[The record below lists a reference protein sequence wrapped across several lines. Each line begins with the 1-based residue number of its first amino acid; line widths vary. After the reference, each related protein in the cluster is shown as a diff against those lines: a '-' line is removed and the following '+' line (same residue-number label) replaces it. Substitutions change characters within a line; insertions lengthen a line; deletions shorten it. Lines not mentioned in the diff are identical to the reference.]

1 MVSCSTSQLW
11 MIRNRGNTSE
21 RGPRLSRSTSVTATR
36 RIKMLVVAQTVFL
49 LVTGAGLQMVSSAP
63 TPAHSDVTTVAGQAN
78 DSSLLTEAKL
88 MDIVREE
95 GNKSTAIHL
104 GHEWWRKGEVEEPPD
119 IRSRNDRQYFT
130 NSKTSP
136 GLYTINKNDVHHA
149 GTPSALSSSQPSI
162 MARTNTTRIVKE
174 ENLEDMIFN
183 IVIQKERADKSAFI
197 APDVN
202 WLRDLVPK
210 VVDVADKPETLIKET
225 IVNAIDGE
233 HAVEIEQIKD
243 RRLFVNVVKSEIG
256 SDVEVPDILARLS
269 NLMKTGGPAVESIL
283 LESRDIAEP
292 ENSIYV
298 INIIIF
304 NIVVL
309 EAPVEKPVFVKD
321 KVSNIEQDITE
332 DSYLVALR
340 ESQQNRLGSSPI
352 GRHKNPSPAIALED
366 NQSRTPDSAIAEDS
380 YIVALRESQKN
391 RNKSSSPS
399 IHHHH
404 HHEEKHP
411 HTRPHH
417 VVVEKVSDQQ
427 FNGHYLTEVPTY
439 AYAST
444 ARPLMAMEKDY
455 LRRFTIKPTQPSV
468 AVEQGQPMEEQEQPI
483 EEQEQ
488 DEVDQSA
495 AEQGLLTNVQE
506 HLPTLLV
513 DPNASLEF
521 VNLPTGPYFTN
532 PSFDVTQ
539 IVSTEPSSI
548 EKPPEIEAVVV
559 DVAQTAGNNH
569 IRVTTKKPVTKK
581 PLIVRVPEAV
591 GVMTNKATN
600 IVRNRIRTVGLFG
613 IPMMVGL
620 ASTVNSWLPTVTALG
635 RRRRKRSITEVDDW
649 QDNHRHTSR
658 AIEVAQVLARLM
670 GKRYTDASKESH
682 QQSVVDNQEYGDQEW
697 SSASTMNSKNEARAN
712 RRKWF
717 PFRRTGNTRV
727 NSERRPS
734 TRRATFARKMKDLK
748 SNTRKYMTPLF
759 YTTFFANED
768 SPNVMEHDQ
777 SITSELQ
784 NETLDDVEPQ
794 QATEDVMEHRENVV
808 EDQEAIE
815 NVVEDQEAIENVIE
829 RAEVVEG
836 VMEHREVIKDDA
848 QSTDPMTNSAVG
860 PPVEYDDYQP
870 EEVETKMADKID
882 DNPEEEFS
890 QMFPALNPPS
900 GFDFDIVSNFV
911 RAMMMNN
918 EEYDDGP
925 PETREEVFW
934 VKEATIVNTTQ
945 TVSSKPQKFGGSSM
959 LLLKPSGGPTRLTSS
974 GINGSTVS
982 VFSADPLMPNY
993 INNENVT
1000 NSPITYVS
1008 VKSPTKVTWLGVG
1021 PPDVITSST
1030 QSSSS
1035 AENDPT
1041 GEINDEIPLDLP
1053 PSEVVGAP
1061 LQFYDEETDNY
1072 VSKEVPSIPGPPTVS
1087 YYTERTP
1094 STDRTPSND
1103 ITSEQSSVIKIQE
1116 ITKPARPVSTDLR
1129 PGLSSLLLT
1138 IASFNRPRLPPPVEV
1153 SNNVSTIKYT
1163 IGQGFATQPQSEY
1176 NGDTTDKYTHG
1187 HGIVSKP
1194 DDVSKYTH
1202 GHGIIVTNAPTYEF
1216 NSQVGESSLL
1226 SSSSDNNN
1234 VLSNLIKGTGAS
1246 ENDGPTTP
1254 TLLGETSIQF
1264 VGMYGGTSVDSTVGP
1279 FTATGISDSE
1289 ELDSTLDDLITQ
1301 LQANMTTGLVSTD
1314 RPLGGIHFTN
1324 TSTDIVIINPF
1335 VTPSSVFP
1343 QLQVEAIEAEDGDT
1357 FGSIDDTAID
1367 ADDTIVVDAQDGDQP
1382 DSVPNV
1388 SNLANL
1394 FFTSSGSSSSSAGS
1408 SGSSGVSNG
1417 GGGVSGD
1424 SVSSST
1430 ANPIA
1435 LFYTFGLAAV
1445 GILAL
1450 TLPLWV
1456 PFVVAKMKR
1465 RTYAPSKTYPASKK
1479 KPTYGYPSSPPKKT
1493 YAEPPP
1499 NHYQDLDEE
1508 ELYGNEHYLD
1518 QHQVGSVLSQPQYQ
1532 STTIEDLYRPSV
1544 GDVLSTNSDDH
1555 YIFRDSIALNPE
1567 DDMFH
1572 NPGPLSSETIYGS
1585 PARIYLKARRKRSSR
1600 FKRSNKR

>member
-1 MVSCSTSQLW
+1 MEMVSRSTSQLRV
-11 MIRNRGNTSE
+11 IGNRGDTSE
-21 RGPRLSRSTSVTATR
+21 TGPRLSRSTLVTATR
-36 RIKMLVVAQTVFL
+36 RIKMLVVAQTAFL

-63 TPAHSDVTTVAGQAN
+63 TPANSDVATVAGQAN
-78 DSSLLTEAKL
+78 DSSLLKEDKL
-88 MDIVREE
+88 MDAVREE
-95 GNKSTAIHL
+95 GNKSAAIHL
-104 GHEWWRKGEVEEPPD
+104 SHEWWRKGEVEEPPD

-136 GLYTINKNDVHHA
+136 GLYTINKNDVRHA
-149 GTPSALSSSQPSI
+149 VTPSDAPQALPSSQPSV
-162 MARTNTTRIVKE
+162 MARTSTTKIVKE
-174 ENLEDMIFN
+174 EDLENMIFN
-183 IVIQKERADKSAFI
+183 IVIQKERAEKSAFI

-233 HAVEIEQIKD
+233 NAAQVEQIKD

-256 SDVEVPDILARLS
+256 SEVEVPDILARLS

-283 LESRDIAEP
+283 LESRDIGEP

-304 NIVVL
+304 NVVVL

-340 ESQQNRLGSSPI
+340 ESQQNRFGSPAI
-352 GRHKNPSPAIALED
+352 GRHPNPAPEVALED
-366 NQSRTPDSAIAEDS
+366 NQARSPDSAIAEDS
-380 YIVALRESQKN
+380 YLVALRESQKN
-391 RNKSSSPS
+391 RNKGSSPS
-399 IHHHH
+399 LDHHH

-411 HTRPHH
+411 HAKP
-417 VVVEKVSDQQ
+417 EKVSDQQQQ

-468 AVEQGQPMEEQEQPI
+468 AVEQNQPMEEQEQAM
-483 EEQEQ
+483 EEQDQ
-488 DEVDQSA
+488 AADEVEQSA
-495 AEQGLLTNVQE
+495 DEPGLLTDVQE
-506 HLPTLLV
+506 QHLPTLLV
-513 DPNASLEF
+513 DPNASIEF

-532 PSFDVTQ
+532 PSVDVTQ

-559 DVAQTAGNNH
+559 DVAPTAGINK
-569 IRVTTKKPVTKK
+569 IRVTTKKPVAKK

-600 IVRNRIRTVGLFG
+600 IMRNRIRTVGLFG

-635 RRRRKRSITEVDDW
+635 RRRRKRSITQEDEW
-649 QDNHRHTSR
+649 QDNHRHPSR
-658 AIEVAQVLARLM
+658 AIEVAQVLARLV
-670 GKRYTDASKESH
+670 GKRYTDASTESH
-682 QQSVVDNQEYGDQEW
+682 PQFVDNREDRDQQL
-697 SSASTMNSKNEARAN
+697 SSASTMNSNNEARAN
-712 RRKWF
+712 RRRTWF

-727 NSERRPS
+727 NSDRRTS
-734 TRRATFARKMKDLK
+734 ARRSAFARKMKEIK

-768 SPNVMEHDQ
+768 SPDVTEHGE

-784 NETLDDVEPQ
+784 NVDDVAEPQ
-794 QATEDVMEHRENVV
+794 QVTEDVMEHPENGV
-808 EDQEAIE
+808 QH
-815 NVVEDQEAIENVIE
+815 QEAIENVIE
-829 RAEVVEG
+829 RAEVVPD
-836 VMEHREVIKDDA
+836 REVLQDDA
-848 QSTDPMTNSAVG
+848 ESTDPLNNSAAG
-860 PPVEYDDYQP
+860 PPVDYDNYQP
-870 EEVETKMADKID
+870 EEMEMAEKMDEK
-882 DNPEEEFS
+882 PEEEPS
-890 QMFPALNPPS
+890 QMFPALSPPS

-918 EEYDDGP
+918 EEYDDNP

-945 TVSSKPQKFGGSSM
+945 TVSSKPPKFSGSSM
-959 LLLKPSGGPTRLTSS
+959 LLLKPGKGPTRLTSS
-974 GINGSTVS
+974 GINGSPVS
-982 VFSADPLMPNY
+982 VFSADPLMPSY
-993 INNENVT
+993 VNNENVT

-1008 VKSPTKVTWLGVG
+1008 IKSPTKVTWLGIG
-1021 PPDVITSST
+1021 PPDAITSST

-1041 GEINDEIPLDLP
+1041 GEINDDIPLDLP
-1053 PSEVVGAP
+1053 PSKVVGAP

-1072 VSKEVPSIPGPPTVS
+1072 VSKEVPSVPGPPTVS

-1094 STDRTPSND
+1094 STDRTPSID
-1103 ITSEQSSVIKIQE
+1103 VTSEQSSVIKIQE
-1116 ITKPARPVSTDLR
+1116 ISKPGRPVSTDLR

-1153 SNNVSTIKYT
+1153 SNNVSTVEYT
-1163 IGQGFATQPQSEY
+1163 KGQGFATQPQSD
-1176 NGDTTDKYTHG
+1176 DTTDKYTHG

-1202 GHGIIVTNAPTYEF
+1202 GHGIIVTNAPPYDF
-1216 NSQVGESSLL
+1216 NSLAGESSLVA
-1226 SSSSDNNN
+1226 SSIDNHNA
-1234 VLSNLIKGTGAS
+1234 LSNLVKGTGNN
-1246 ENDGPTTP
+1246 ENGEPTSP

-1279 FTATGISDSE
+1279 FTATGISDSA

-1343 QLQVEAIEAEDGDT
+1343 QLQVEAVEAEDGDT
-1357 FGSIDDTAID
+1357 FGSIDDT
-1367 ADDTIVVDAQDGDQP
+1367 IVVDAQEGDQP

-1388 SNLANL
+1388 SSLANL
-1394 FFTSSGSSSSSAGS
+1394 FFTSSGSSGSSSGGS
-1408 SGSSGVSNG
+1408 SSSSGVSNG

-1430 ANPIA
+1430 TNPIA

-1456 PFVVAKMKR
+1456 PFVVARMKR

-1479 KPTYGYPSSPPKKT
+1479 KPTHGYPSPPPKKT

-1499 NHYQDLDEE
+1499 NHYKDLDEE
-1508 ELYGNEHYLD
+1508 DIYGNEHYLD
-1518 QHQVGSVLSQPQYQ
+1518 QHQLGSVLSQPQYQ
-1532 STTIEDLYRPSV
+1532 STTIEDLYRTSV
-1544 GDVLSTNSDDH
+1544 GDVLSSNSDDH

-1572 NPGPLSSETIYGS
+1572 NPGPLSSEAIYGS
-1585 PARIYLKARRKRSSR
+1585 PARIYLKAKRKRFSR